1 MSPDTI
7 IADATKITATMEK
20 LMSDYSKEEEE
31 HAYEMMDDI
40 LSRYVPDLKMVM
52 ENNMKKKEK

>member
-1 MSPDTI
+1 
-7 IADATKITATMEK
+7 
-20 LMSDYSKEEEE
+20 MSDYSKEEEE